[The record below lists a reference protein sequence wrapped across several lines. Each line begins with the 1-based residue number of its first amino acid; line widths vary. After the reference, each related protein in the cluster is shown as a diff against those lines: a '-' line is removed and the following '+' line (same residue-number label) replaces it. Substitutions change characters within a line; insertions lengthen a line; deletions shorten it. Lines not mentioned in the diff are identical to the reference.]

1 MILIGITGGIG
12 SGKSVVAQLFA
23 LYGIPV
29 YDSDSNAKRLMAQ
42 SPEIR
47 ESLTA
52 IFGNGIYPG
61 GTLDREAL
69 AKIIFADEEA
79 RQTVNAIVHP
89 VVCKDFML
97 WADALSATRPMVAVE
112 SAILYECGLDE
123 YVDLTVAV
131 TAPDD
136 VRIARAC
143 RRDGTDAE
151 HIRGRMAAQI
161 DQKRIA
167 EMSDFHITNDGRQ
180 MLIPQVERIIE
191 RIRRYGKQ
199 RDRAARLGAYR
210 L

>member
-97 WADALSATRPMVAVE
+97 WADALSATHPMVAVE

-123 YVDLTVAV
+123 YARRHRCGTYTRADGGADR
-131 TAPDD
+131 PEEDSRD
-136 VRIARAC
+136 VRLP
-143 RRDGTDAE
+143 
-151 HIRGRMAAQI
+151 H
-161 DQKRIA
+161 
-167 EMSDFHITNDGRQ
+167 H
-180 MLIPQVERIIE
+180 ER
-191 RIRRYGKQ
+191 
-199 RDRAARLGAYR
+199 RAADAYPAGR
-210 L
+210 THNRENKTIWQTER

>member
-12 SGKSVVAQLFA
+12 SGKSVVAQLFD

-29 YDSDSNAKRLMAQ
+29 YDSDRNAKRLMAN
-42 SPEIR
+42 SKEIR
-47 ESLTA
+47 DSLTA
-52 IFGNGIYPG
+52 IFGETIYKG
-61 GTLDREAL
+61 ETLDRDAL
-69 AKIIFADEEA
+69 ANIIFADESA

-97 WADALSATRPMVAVE
+97 WADSLASTHSMVAVE

-123 YVDLTVAV
+123 YVDLIVAV

-143 RRDGTDAE
+143 RRDRTDE
-151 HIRGRMAAQI
+151 QHIRERMTAQI
-161 DQKRIA
+161 DQQRIA
-167 EMSDFHITNDGRQ
+167 EMSDFHITNDGQQ

-191 RIRRYGKQ
+191 TIKHHGKQ
-199 RDRAARLGAYR
+199 RYRAARLGADR
-210 L
+210 V